1 MISQMNL
8 PANILLSRNDGIG
21 DMVLMLPMAGILK
34 AQYPNI
40 KIAVLGKKYTK
51 AIVDACVHVDEF
63 IDEEDYFSK
72 EILIDNL
79 KPQVIIHVRTNKK
92 VALRAKALK
101 IPLRI
106 GTSSRIYHWLTC
118 NKLIPLR
125 RKTSP
130 LHEAQLNLKLLAPL
144 GINKDYSV
152 SALQTFFGLE
162 KLEVLQQQYVDL
174 LHTNK
179 FNIVIHPKSQG
190 SSREWPMEHFTA
202 LINILDADKYNIIL
216 TGVEKEKESVQQI
229 IKGVNKPV
237 INLAG
242 NLELGQFISLLKH
255 CDGIVANATGPL
267 HLGAA
272 LGIHALGI
280 YPPIKPIH
288 PGRWA
293 PIGPKVKVFVLDK
306 DCEDCKNNKNFCP
319 CVNAITPGEIKTA
332 LDKIESQK
340 QIAIKI

>member
-1 MISQMNL
+1 MNL

-21 DMVLMLPMAGILK
+21 DMVLMLPMAGVIK
-34 AQYPNI
+34 ANYPQI

-51 AIVDACVHVDEF
+51 ALVEACVHVDEF

-79 KPQVIIHVRTNKK
+79 KPQAIIHVRTNKQ
-92 VALRAKALK
+92 VAKRAKALQ

-106 GTSSRIYHWLTC
+106 GTASRMYHWLTC

-125 RKTSP
+125 RKTSL

-144 GINKDYSV
+144 GINKEYSL
-152 SALQTFFGLE
+152 AELQTLFGLE
-162 KLEVLQQQYVDL
+162 RMEVLQQQYVDVL
-174 LHTNK
+174 QTDK

-190 SSREWPMEHFTA
+190 SSREWPIEHFTA
-202 LINILDADKYNIIL
+202 LINMLDADKYNIIL
-216 TGVEKEKESVQQI
+216 TGVEKEKPFVQKI
-229 IKGVNKPV
+229 IDGLNKPV

-242 NLELGQFISLLKH
+242 NLPLGQFISFLKH
-255 CDGIVANATGPL
+255 SDGIVANATGPL

-272 LGIHALGI
+272 LGIHAFGI

-293 PIGPKVKVFVLDK
+293 PLGAKVQVFVLDK
-306 DCEDCKNNKNFCP
+306 VCTACKNDKNFCP
-319 CVNAITPGEIKTA
+319 CVNAITPAEIKMA
-332 LDKIESQK
+332 LDKASTQK
-340 QIAIKI
+340 QIATTP